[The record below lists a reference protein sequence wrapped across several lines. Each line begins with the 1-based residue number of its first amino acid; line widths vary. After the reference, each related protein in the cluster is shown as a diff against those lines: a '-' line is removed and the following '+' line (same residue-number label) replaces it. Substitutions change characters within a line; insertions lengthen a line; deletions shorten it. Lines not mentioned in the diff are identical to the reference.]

1 MKKFF
6 IVLVSVM
13 LLGCMNANG
22 QRPIG
27 DTIPVGSGDYLYH
40 NYHTSGS
47 YRAFLAPYGRA
58 IGGDVNYYLDL
69 YYYIYITNL
78 REYVLYPNGQ
88 WSDFYEFYQAY
99 PDIGMYGGRH
109 ITGQEF
115 ACNDDLMVRGL
126 AVCPTIFTD
135 VPHLI
140 HISAPYVNTLSQV
153 VDTTIAGRET
163 EYVQLYTIE
172 GGLPQL
178 QAEGAWRWEDAHRYM
193 YFPHHMDDSLRPITV
208 PLYETLFDSSILISG
223 KNFMLAGTHNNNGVA
238 LSVTTSESLACW
250 EHYPTAYSISFVGV
264 CMGPNQSVWWCR
276 YDTVP
281 WMLPYSRMEAQ
292 EALAINIFPILDT
305 LFNTPCAAVTG
316 LQTVE
321 VDSLWATLMWSA
333 DARQHEWEVA
343 YRPADDSLGS
353 DSVLTVSVPTV
364 TLTGLTPGTAYSV
377 RVRGLCDIT
386 NYSPWS
392 DTLQFTTTFTP
403 PDTTPDTLPW
413 IHPHTLGIGNLDR
426 FTRMMPNPAHDMVSV
441 LSSYQLRSVV
451 VYDLSGRQ
459 LLMEPADGMTATVNV
474 AALPRG
480 TYILAIHTLQ
490 GIATKRL
497 VVE

>member
-47 YRAFLAPYGRA
+47 YRAFLLPYGRS
-58 IGGDVNYYLDL
+58 IGGDLNYYLDL
-69 YYYIYITNL
+69 YYFFYIGN
-78 REYVLYPNGQ
+78 YVNYFLLPGQ
-88 WSDFYEFYQAY
+88 WSDLYEFYEDY
-99 PDIGMYGGRH
+99 PDIGMMGGRH

-115 ACNDDLMVRGL
+115 ECNDNLMVKGL

-135 VPHLI
+135 VSHVIRL
-140 HISAPYVNTLSQV
+140 APYVNTLSQV
-153 VDTTIAGRET
+153 LDTTMAGRET

-223 KNFMLAGTHNNNGVA
+223 KRFMLAGTHNNNGVA

-281 WMLPYSRMEAQ
+281 WSLSISRMEAQ

-386 NYSPWS
+386 NYSLWS
-392 DTLQFTTTFTP
+392 DTLQFVTTFTP

-426 FTRMMPNPAHDMVSV
+426 FTRIMPNPAHDMVSV